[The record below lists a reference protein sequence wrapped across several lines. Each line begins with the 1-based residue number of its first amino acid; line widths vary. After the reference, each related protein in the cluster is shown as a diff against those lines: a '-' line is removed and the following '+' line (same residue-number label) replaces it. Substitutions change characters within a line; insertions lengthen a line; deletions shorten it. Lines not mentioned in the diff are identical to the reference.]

1 MDKSNSYLGTESVGK
16 LLLKLSIPSV
26 VAQIINMLYNV
37 VDRIYIGHIPESGS
51 LALTGLGVCA
61 PVLFIISAL
70 AALFYFGSSAKASM
84 SMGRGD
90 YDEAEK
96 IMGNSF
102 VLLIAVSL
110 IVTVLTLVFARPLL
124 LSFGASD
131 ETIGYALGY
140 IRIYAVGT
148 VFVSLT
154 LGMNSF
160 ITAQGFAKTSMLTV
174 MIGAVCN
181 IALDPL
187 FIYAFKMGVQGAALA
202 TIISQAVSMIWCL
215 AFLTGKRTQ
224 LRLRRRNFRLDRKLM
239 APCIAL
245 GISPCVMQSTEG
257 FINICFNSSLLK
269 YGGNLA
275 VGAMTILSTVM
286 QCVFLVL
293 TGLTQGAQP
302 IISYNF
308 GAHNAERVRKT
319 FGILLRICFGF
330 TLVVCAFLELFPSV
344 VVSAMTSNQEL
355 RDYASWALR
364 IYFATFCVFGI
375 QSACQNTFVGIGNAK
390 SSVFVAV
397 LRKIIL
403 LIPLIY
409 ILPHFFENKAMAVFL
424 AEPVADIISV
434 ITAATLFSFQF
445 RKAMDRISQ

>member
-102 VLLIAVSL
+102 MLLIAVSL

-174 MIGAVCN
+174 TIGAVCN

-224 LRLRRRNFRLDRKLM
+224 LWLRRRNFRLDRKLM

-319 FGILLRICFGF
+319 FGILLRVCFGF